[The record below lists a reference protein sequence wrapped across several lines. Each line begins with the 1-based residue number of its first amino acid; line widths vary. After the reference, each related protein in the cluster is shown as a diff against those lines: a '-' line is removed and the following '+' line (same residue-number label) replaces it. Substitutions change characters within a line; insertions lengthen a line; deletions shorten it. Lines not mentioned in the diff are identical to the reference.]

1 MNKDSKGLTADDRFN
16 LHLSDT
22 AVAREMINIKK
33 PIISVEPIPSISLR
47 NQTALENLKRITPLK
62 KDYTSKT

>member
-22 AVAREMINIKK
+22 AVAREMTNIKK
-33 PIISVEPIPSISLR
+33 PIISVEPIPSIALR
-47 NQTALENLKRITPLK
+47 N
-62 KDYTSKT
+62 